1 MTIPKRANRPT
12 AQADVR
18 RRCSNCAHAI
28 IPRRRNRTGM
38 PPLICEQSDE
48 AGWGAVREFSDC
60 CAKWQRKASNASL
73 EARASKAN
81 NGGSSDE

>member
-1 MTIPKRANRPT
+1 
-12 AQADVR
+12 
-18 RRCSNCAHAI
+18 
-28 IPRRRNRTGM
+28 M